1 MDSNK
6 SKLAWIV
13 NLRWLVV
20 LFLSLVMVTS
30 FLTSFFTPNV
40 LGVFLGFILFLI
52 GFNFFTSRLW
62 LKTERSVNQ
71 IFLAYQLTVDIVI
84 LTAFL
89 VLSGGI
95 RNPFYIFVYL
105 NLSLGAVLLQN
116 WRNFVF
122 LIICHQALFIVQ
134 VVGYLNPEH
143 AYPVADFVIQHFILF
158 VTWVLSS
165 SLGLLLNNQQIK
177 LSNTQ
182 VFAEKMDRLRALG
195 ALMAGF
201 SHEFASPLNT
211 IKLRIDRELRHNPE
225 SSNLIELKNAVKEC
239 EQVIQ
244 KINQSQLDPR
254 EYRFSETDITRFI
267 QEVID
272 IWRVENT
279 QAFIELYALVKTSC
293 IINLPKINLSQALIN
308 IFDNA
313 YEASAEGQIAVY
325 LFEKEGIAQIKVANQ
340 GSQFSEE
347 ILKRF
352 GEPFVTTKEN
362 GTGLGLYS
370 VQLFSQSI
378 GGKARIYNENRM
390 AVVEIDIPKSNS

>member
-20 LFLSLVMVTS
+20 LFLSLVIVTS
-30 FLTSFFTPNV
+30 FVTNFFTPNV

-211 IKLRIDRELRHNPE
+211 IKLRIDRELRRNPE

-279 QAFIELYALVKTSC
+279 QAFIELYVLVKTSC

-325 LFEKEGIAQIKVANQ
+325 IFEKEGMAQIKVANQ